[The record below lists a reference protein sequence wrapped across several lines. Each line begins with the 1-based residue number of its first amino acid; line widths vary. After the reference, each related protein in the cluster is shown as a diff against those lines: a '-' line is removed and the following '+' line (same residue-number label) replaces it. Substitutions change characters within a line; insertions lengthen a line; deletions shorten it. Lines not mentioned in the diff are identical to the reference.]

1 MVEVIPSIDV
11 ESFDEVKKR
20 IRAVAPYVKWAH
32 IDVSD
37 GGFTGGYKSWHY
49 FKDLI
54 GFKAPVKLEI
64 HLMINEMDFR
74 WRDWVL
80 TSADRLIFHLE
91 AAHDPAFVITKIRE
105 NKKQVG
111 LAIRPETAWQVI
123 DPFAGDVDLI
133 QTLAV
138 SPGPSGQGFK
148 NEILD
153 KITHLRRIHPRLIIE
168 ADGGMNPATAKKCV
182 HAGANL
188 LVSGNYIFNPPFG
201 EIDIKRSIQDLKNWS
216 S

>member
-123 DPFAGDVDLI
+123 DPFAGGGGCDFNSVRVWVKNSHHTKKKNQKKKKEGGFGCGAGRVWGFIFPLGGFVFLI
-133 QTLAV
+133 
-138 SPGPSGQGFK
+138 GPLGFK
-148 NEILD
+148 
-153 KITHLRRIHPRLIIE
+153 KKQPPPRK
-168 ADGGMNPATAKKCV
+168 G
-182 HAGANL
+182 
-188 LVSGNYIFNPPFG
+188 
-201 EIDIKRSIQDLKNWS
+201 
-216 S
+216 